1 MRDAASG
8 REVPEEAA
16 LAPSQD
22 DEASP
27 QARDERATVVG
38 RKEHTE
44 EPSYEDV
51 TDWVNCY
58 ESNPLVR
65 VPVQN
70 FASDVTEPG
79 VAVAV
84 YTDDESMPTVPQDYR
99 DDTYAGMDLDD
110 ALEAWLSDCY
120 IDGWDFDA
128 DVVDLLD
135 AVVKDRRGRRGTA
148 IVEHAYD
155 DPKKRERVL
164 GLRPIKVETVTAY
177 TRSGK
182 GIVLRPDDEVNE
194 FESVAVQDLDDSR
207 DEAPETPAGKTAAI
221 AQYDDIF
228 GTSERDEIP
237 FALDDITVSAY
248 DPDTGSLFGQPDTAT
263 VVDRAEAVRKKLERV
278 DQAVLNAAFSNIIAA
293 VDTDEEKIV
302 KKVRDNLDPNDPEIV
317 SATNAPVEL
326 TEVNGQVPDAV
337 DTIQQEIEF
346 VLAAMPTPLYR
357 VGFAGDIN
365 RDITSEQQEDYAD
378 ALRRERR
385 RLEADFKKVLRLK
398 ATEFLEGNA
407 HAEGGIDVD
416 VGMEIRPDDATSP
429 LQDDEFD
436 AGEFSTLMDGLATA
450 AGPKGGADTIV
461 PKRVILETFLD
472 MDPDEILDEEGTADL
487 AALDESDPRVRD
499 AFERAMGAGGMPAE
513 LAEGEENHVFG
524 PAMNTEDGFYRL
536 DPEEA
541 YCEHEG
547 EVFDQFDE
555 ADYDDLDRRCC
566 PYCGEQLQDYDKAYH
581 SALADGGV
589 RFTNVG
595 GDPFGDEDVLTSF
608 LDDVDDAA
616 EGPVMLGDTKWPAD
630 DYSIHDRPVTA
641 VGLDEADAE
650 AIWSEYADEAVG
662 LMGPKE
668 VAELANQYEPGKD
681 IVDTPEGKGLVVEV
695 LTETKTI
702 DEDAEGVPDEI
713 EASADSPTYV
723 VTLAE
728 TSGPPIGF
736 FKASDLEATEVN
748 ADVEP
753 VDSLDEEEAAAIAN
767 GECPT
772 GEDAELAGG
781 SWSPPESWRKADVPA
796 RLIALDAFQSMG
808 GDFDGCERE
817 MRGSVRTP
825 QQFCGAFM
833 DYVFG
838 GYDYWRGDSFLP
850 GD

>member
-70 FASDVTEPG
+70 FAGDVTEPG

-365 RDITSEQQEDYAD
+365 RDITSEQQEDYGD
-378 ALRRERR
+378 ALRRERG

-499 AFERAMGAGGMPAE
+499 AFERAMGAGGMP
-513 LAEGEENHVFG
+513 
-524 PAMNTEDGFYRL
+524 
-536 DPEEA
+536 
-541 YCEHEG
+541 
-547 EVFDQFDE
+547 
-555 ADYDDLDRRCC
+555 
-566 PYCGEQLQDYDKAYH
+566 
-581 SALADGGV
+581 
-589 RFTNVG
+589 
-595 GDPFGDEDVLTSF
+595 
-608 LDDVDDAA
+608 
-616 EGPVMLGDTKWPAD
+616 
-630 DYSIHDRPVTA
+630 
-641 VGLDEADAE
+641 
-650 AIWSEYADEAVG
+650 
-662 LMGPKE
+662 
-668 VAELANQYEPGKD
+668 AELANQYEPGKD

>member
-1 MRDAASG
+1 MTAL
-8 REVPEEAA
+8 

-22 DEASP
+22 GEASP
-27 QARDERATVVG
+27 QARDERGTVVG
-38 RKEHTE
+38 REGHTE
-44 EPSYEDV
+44 EPSYDDV
-51 TDWVNCY
+51 TDWVECY

-79 VAVAV
+79 IAVAV
-84 YTDDESMPTVPQDYR
+84 DAGDDSMPTVPEDYP

-110 ALEAWLSDCY
+110 ALEAWLEDCY

-155 DPKKRERVL
+155 DPRERQRVL

-182 GIVLRPDDEVNE
+182 GIVLRPDDDVGE
-194 FESVAVQDLDDSR
+194 FESVAVQDLSDSR
-207 DEAPETPAGKTAAI
+207 EEAPKTPADKTAAL
-221 AQYDDIF
+221 AQYDDVF
-228 GTSERDEIP
+228 GGSERDEIP
-237 FALDDITVSAY
+237 FALDDISVSAY

-263 VVDRAEAVRKKLERV
+263 IVDRAEAVREKLERV
-278 DQAVLNAAFSNIIAA
+278 DQAVLNAAFSNIIAQ
-293 VDTDEEKIV
+293 VDSQEEEVV

-317 SATNAPVEL
+317 SATNAPVNL
-326 TEVNGQVPDAV
+326 TEVSGQVPDAV

-365 RDITSEQQEDYAD
+365 RDITSEQQDDYTD

-385 RLEADFKKVLRLK
+385 RLEADFQKVLRLK
-398 ATEFLEGNA
+398 ATEFLKGDA
-407 HAEGGIDVD
+407 HADSSIDVD

-436 AGEFSTLMDGLATA
+436 AGEFSTLMDGLSTA
-450 AGPKGGADTIV
+450 AGPKGGADAIV

-472 MDPDEILDEEGTADL
+472 MDPDEILDEDGNAEL

-524 PAMNTEDGFYRL
+524 PAMNTGDGFYRL

-547 EVFDQFDE
+547 EVFEQFDG
-555 ADYDDLDRRCC
+555 ADTDDLGRRLC

-581 SALADGGV
+581 AALAGGGV

-595 GDPFGDEDVLTSF
+595 GDPFGDEDVLTAF
-608 LDDVDDAA
+608 LEDVDEAA
-616 EGPVMLGDTKWPAD
+616 DGPVMLGDTEWPAD

-641 VGLDEADAE
+641 VGLSEADAR
-650 AIWSEYADEAVG
+650 AIWSEYADDAVG

-668 VAELANQYEPGKD
+668 AAELANQYAPGKS
-681 IVDTPEGKGLVVEV
+681 IVDTPDGKGLVVEV
-695 LTETKTI
+695 ITESKTI
-702 DEDAEGVPDEI
+702 DEDADGVPDEI
-713 EASADSPTYV
+713 EASSDSPTYA
-723 VTLAE
+723 VTLGE
-728 TSGPPIGF
+728 TSGSPVGF
-736 FKASDLEATEVN
+736 FKTSDLEATEID
-748 ADVEP
+748 ADVDP
-753 VDSLDEEEAAAIAN
+753 TKSLDEEEAAAIAN

-772 GEDAELAGG
+772 GEDATLAGG
-781 SWSPPESWRKADVPA
+781 RWSPPDSWEKANTPA

-808 GDFDGCERE
+808 GDFEGCERE

-825 QQFCGAFM
+825 QQFCGAFI

>member
-8 REVPEEAA
+8 TEVPEEAS

-22 DEASP
+22 GEASP

-38 RKEHTE
+38 REEHTE
-44 EPSYEDV
+44 EPSYDDV
-51 TDWVNCY
+51 TDWVKCY

-79 VAVAV
+79 IAVTVDAG
-84 YTDDESMPTVPQDYR
+84 DDSMPTAPEDYS

-110 ALEAWLSDCY
+110 ALEAWLEDCY

-155 DPKKRERVL
+155 DPEKRQRVL
-164 GLRPIKVETVTAY
+164 GLRPINAETVTAY

-182 GIVLRPDDEVNE
+182 GIVLRPDDDVNE
-194 FESVAVQDLDDSR
+194 FESVAVQNLSDSR
-207 DEAPETPAGKTAAI
+207 DEAPETPAGKSAAI

-278 DQAVLNAAFSNIIAA
+278 DQAVLNAAFSNIIAQ
-293 VDTDEEKIV
+293 VDSDEEKIV

-317 SATNAPVEL
+317 SATNAPVNL

-365 RDITSEQQEDYAD
+365 RDITSEQQDDYTD

-385 RLEADFKKVLRLK
+385 RLEADFQKILRLK
-398 ATEFLEGNA
+398 ATEFLESDA
-407 HAEGGIDVD
+407 HADSSIDVD

-436 AGEFSTLMDGLATA
+436 ADEFSTLMDGLSTA

-472 MDPDEILDEEGTADL
+472 MDPDEILDEESDASL
-487 AALDESDPRVRD
+487 AALDESDPRVRE
-499 AFERAMGAGGMPAE
+499 AFKRSIEKANLTFDQPRDNKGRFAETQGSFEHTPTSSVGPNTRIRLGIDSEKGDLKRFLAQLEHDFGEGYETIARSDHNPPVSDGHDVTEEGTHIDFVREGEKVDTEIISDPVSAGKGLRKAQDYLNNHAQELISEAE
-513 LAEGEENHVFG
+513 EWKDTANLSPKSVKKKRKNEWKGVGENSRTNSKSAASSSKKPTSATLAEGVEN
-524 PAMNTEDGFYRL
+524 
-536 DPEEA
+536 
-541 YCEHEG
+541 
-547 EVFDQFDE
+547 
-555 ADYDDLDRRCC
+555 
-566 PYCGEQLQDYDKAYH
+566 
-581 SALADGGV
+581 
-589 RFTNVG
+589 
-595 GDPFGDEDVLTSF
+595 
-608 LDDVDDAA
+608 
-616 EGPVMLGDTKWPAD
+616 
-630 DYSIHDRPVTA
+630 
-641 VGLDEADAE
+641 
-650 AIWSEYADEAVG
+650 
-662 LMGPKE
+662 
-668 VAELANQYEPGKD
+668 NQY
-681 IVDTPEGKGLVVEV
+681 
-695 LTETKTI
+695 
-702 DEDAEGVPDEI
+702 
-713 EASADSPTYV
+713 AS
-723 VTLAE
+723 
-728 TSGPPIGF
+728 G
-736 FKASDLEATEVN
+736 KAS
-748 ADVEP
+748 
-753 VDSLDEEEAAAIAN
+753 S
-767 GECPT
+767 
-772 GEDAELAGG
+772 
-781 SWSPPESWRKADVPA
+781 SR
-796 RLIALDAFQSMG
+796 
-808 GDFDGCERE
+808 
-817 MRGSVRTP
+817 
-825 QQFCGAFM
+825 
-833 DYVFG
+833 
-838 GYDYWRGDSFLP
+838 
-850 GD
+850 